1 MLLLV
6 WVMVQGEAGLLDSGK
21 EHAKV

>member
-6 WVMVQGEAGLLDSGK
+6 WVMVQGEAGLLDSDK